1 MTEPYFYEDA
11 YAQTISA
18 VVTQV
23 RDTSVSFDR
32 TIFYPLGGG
41 QPGDQGSL
49 HVNGQDITISDTR
62 RDSETREILH
72 FFDVPSEQQLRL
84 EPGAQVQ
91 LTLDWPRRFRHM
103 QMHTAMHLLGSL
115 IDAPVTGGQVGS
127 EKSRLDFDAGDLVF
141 DKAELTI
148 QINALREQALPLLI
162 ETVSETLL
170 DAQPELVRTM
180 SVAPPRGVGDI
191 RMVRIPDI
199 DYQPCGGTHVRSLQ
213 EINPLII
220 SKIENKGRQNRRVHL
235 VFDET
240 T

>member
-148 QINALREQALPLLI
+148 QINALREQALPLLF

-191 RMVRIPDI
+191 RMVRIPGI